1 MKLLG
6 DRTVVD
12 PIVDPMVPEAFVVV
26 DRTEE
31 TGDTVTF
38 RVQPV
43 WAAVTAFEPGQF
55 SMLYAFGIGEVPISI
70 SGDPGFSGFQEYTI
84 RSVGAVTEALTSLAP
99 GEHLG
104 VRGPFGVGWP
114 LEEANGGDLVMVAG
128 GIGLA
133 PLRPAVHHVLAHRDR
148 FGAVSLL
155 YGART
160 PDDLLFNFQL
170 HEWRSRFDIDVEVT
184 VDRGGPGW
192 MGDVG
197 VVTQLFTRAPFE
209 PANTKAMV
217 CGPEVMMRAAARQ
230 LQAHGVATADIAVSL
245 ERNMKCG
252 VGLCGHCQLSTH
264 LLCRDGP
271 VVSYGTAGRW
281 MEVAEL

>member
-1 MKLLG
+1 MTAH
-6 DRTVVD
+6 DTPVAE
-12 PIVDPMVPEAFVVV
+12 PMLPSPFVVV
-26 DRTEE
+26 ARSDE
-31 TGDTVTF
+31 TSDTTTL
-38 RVQPV
+38 RVQPHGE
-43 WAAVTAFEPGQF
+43 ATTEFAPGQF
-55 SMLYAFGIGEVPISI
+55 SMLYSYGVGEVPISI
-70 SGDPGFSGFQEYTI
+70 SGDPGFAGFLEYTI
-84 RSVGAVTEALTSLAP
+84 RSVGAVTDALTSL
-99 GEHLG
+99 GRGDSLG
-104 VRGPFGVGWP
+104 VRGPYGVGWP
-114 LEEANGGDLVMVAG
+114 FEAAQGKDLLIVAG

-133 PLRPAVHHVLAHRDR
+133 PLRPVVLHALNHRQR
-148 FGAVSLL
+148 FNSVSLI

-160 PDDLLFNFQL
+160 PEDLLYNFQL

-184 VDRGGPGW
+184 VDRSGTGW

-197 VVTQLFTRAPFE
+197 VVTQLMTRVTFD

-230 LQAHGVATADIAVSL
+230 LQSHGVATADIAVSL

-252 VGLCGHCQLSTH
+252 IGLCGHCQLSTH

-271 VVSYGTAGRW
+271 VVPYEIAEPW

>member
-1 MKLLG
+1 MMTLG
-6 DRTVVD
+6 DAELR
-12 PIVDPMVPEAFVVV
+12 DPMLPAPFVVV

-31 TGDTVTF
+31 TADTVTL

-43 WAAVTAFEPGQF
+43 GAAETTFDPGQF
-55 SMLYAFGIGEVPISI
+55 SMLYAVGVGEVPISI
-70 SGDPGFSGFQEYTI
+70 SGDPGFAGFLEYTI
-84 RSVGAVTEALTSLAP
+84 RSVGAVTNALTSLRP
-99 GEHLG
+99 GDHLG
-104 VRGPFGVGWP
+104 LRGPFGIGWP
-114 LEEANGGDLVMVAG
+114 LESGFGRDLVIVAG

-133 PLRPAVHHVLAHRDR
+133 PLRPVVLHALAHRDR
-148 FGAVSLL
+148 FNAVSLL

-160 PDDLLFNFQL
+160 PHDLLFNFEL
-170 HEWRSRFDIDVEVT
+170 HGWRARFDIEVEVT
-184 VDRGGPGW
+184 VDRGSADW

-197 VVTQLFTRAPFE
+197 VVTQLLNRVLFE
-209 PANTKAMV
+209 PENTTAMV

-230 LQAHGVATADIAVSL
+230 LQSHGVATADIAVSL

-252 VGLCGHCQLSTH
+252 IGLCGHCQLSTH

-271 VVSYGTAGRW
+271 VVAYRLAEPW